1 MFVWQFHCL
10 HFAGKFCLTLHSL
23 RARVISFSLR
33 PDRGELRE
41 FCRCNAEGQLGCR
54 RHMAATGRGA
64 RWAAY
69 ICMTCLSFVLAFI
82 SVMRCL
88 LCIRH
93 MYSIILLCYLCCK
106 HALFFGLEKS
116 NFSLRSGTESTV
128 LVDMYLALFGCVK
141 ESSAEICG

>member
-1 MFVWQFHCL
+1 MGCIHLHDLFVFC
-10 HFAGKFCLTLHSL
+10 AG
-23 RARVISFSLR
+23 I
-33 PDRGELRE
+33 
-41 FCRCNAEGQLGCR
+41 
-54 RHMAATGRGA
+54 
-64 RWAAY
+64 Y
-69 ICMTCLSFVLAFI
+69 ICHAMLVSYDRVCVC
-82 SVMRCL
+82 VCVL

-128 LVDMYLALFGCVK
+128 LIDMYLALFGCVK